1 MNDCRLLACYFDFI
15 EPSFVCTSSNSSE
28 VFFCVADK
36 TFSFQNLVWIEEV
49 RLDPLTRHDVLASKR
64 VSPI

>member
-1 MNDCRLLACYFDFI
+1 MIVVYLLVI
-15 EPSFVCTSSNSSE
+15 LILLNPLLFVQAAI
-28 VFFCVADK
+28 VLRFFFCVADK